1 MLLHL
6 FKIMITSIHG
16 YRPLTGWNAA
26 AIYTKKE
33 IQTPSLLV
41 HTRQSHSQYS
51 MYFRKSKAEYAKKV
65 VRTPEN
71 LHGGHLQFSVVRT
84 KYITPLKNSMIESFQ
99 LHIAVDAVGIPF

>member
-1 MLLHL
+1 MWNI
-6 FKIMITSIHG
+6 FES

-33 IQTPSLLV
+33 FQTPSLLV
-41 HTRQSHSQYS
+41 HTRQLHSQYS

-99 LHIAVDAVGIPF
+99 LHIAVDAVGILF